1 MKNHIAFYVGKENRA
16 MTFKTDGI
24 VIREGATGEQ
34 DRIVTVLTRDK
45 GVIKAFANG
54 ARNPKNKNVS
64 STGLLC
70 YSDFL
75 INKTQKGIYIIRE
88 ATAKEVFFSL
98 RSDIVR
104 LSLAQYFAELTYEL
118 SPREEEASEYLSLL
132 LNSVYLLSKGKKNL
146 RQIKSVIEMRMLSI
160 AGYMPGVVAC
170 ANCGCFES
178 ETMFFSTFTGEIFCE
193 NCKPLEKTVKLP
205 LCVVTAIRHICFSD
219 SAKIFSFNLPEDSLM
234 LLSEISEKYLRNI
247 TSRRYKTLDFFNM
260 MSD

>member
-1 MKNHIAFYVGKENRA
+1 

-24 VIREGATGEQ
+24 IIREGATGEQ
-34 DRIVTVLTRDK
+34 DRIVTVLTRDR

-75 INKTQKGIYIIRE
+75 INKTQKGIYVIRE
-88 ATAKEVFFSL
+88 AIAKEVFFSL

-118 SPREEEASEYLSLL
+118 SPREENSGEYLSLL
-132 LNSVYLLSKGKKNL
+132 LNSIYLLSQGKRNL
-146 RQIKSVIEMRMLSI
+146 RQIKAVLEMRMLSI
-160 AGYMPGVVAC
+160 AGYMPSVVAC
-170 ANCGCFES
+170 ASCGSFES
-178 ETMFFSTFTGEIFCE
+178 ETMFFSTVTGELFCE
-193 NCKPLEKTVKLP
+193 ECKPLEKTVKLP
-205 LCVVTAIRHICFSD
+205 LGVVTAIRHICFSEPG
-219 SAKIFSFNLPEDSLM
+219 KIFSFSLPEESIT
-234 LLSEISEKYLRNI
+234 LLSDVTEKYLRNI
-247 TSRRYKTLDFFNM
+247 TARRYKTLDFFNM

>member
-1 MKNHIAFYVGKENRA
+1 

-24 VIREGATGEQ
+24 VIKEGATGEQ

-75 INKTQKGIYIIRE
+75 INKTQKGVYIIRE
-88 ATAKEVFFSL
+88 ANAKEVFFSL

-118 SPREEEASEYLSLL
+118 SPREENSAEYLSLL
-132 LNSVYLLSKGKKNL
+132 LNSVYLLTKGEKNL
-146 RQIKSVIEMRMLSI
+146 RQIKSVLEMRMLSI
-160 AGYMPGVVAC
+160 AGYMPSVVAC
-170 ANCGCFES
+170 SNCGTFES
-178 ETMFFSTFTGEIFCE
+178 ENMYFSTFTGELFCSE
-193 NCKPLEKTVKLP
+193 CKPLERTEKLP
-205 LCVVTAIRHICFSD
+205 LGVVTAIRHICFSD
-219 SAKIFSFNLPEDSLM
+219 SPKIFSFSLPDDGLN
-234 LLSEISEKYLRNI
+234 LLSQVTEKYLRNI

>member
-1 MKNHIAFYVGKENRA
+1 

-24 VIREGATGEQ
+24 IIREGATGEQ
-34 DRIVTVLTRDK
+34 DRIVTVLTRDR

-75 INKTQKGIYIIRE
+75 INKTQKGIYVIRE

-118 SPREEEASEYLSLL
+118 SPREENSGEYLSLL
-132 LNSVYLLSKGKKNL
+132 LNSVYLLSQGKRNL
-146 RQIKSVIEMRMLSI
+146 RQIKAVLEMRMLSI

-170 ANCGCFES
+170 GNCGSFES
-178 ETMFFSTFTGEIFCE
+178 EIMFFSTVTGELFCE
-193 NCKPLEKTVKLP
+193 NCKPLEKTVRLP
-205 LCVVTAIRHICFSD
+205 LGVVTAIRHICFSEA
-219 SAKIFSFNLPEDSLM
+219 SRIFSFTLPDESIA
-234 LLSEISEKYLRNI
+234 LLSDVTEKYLRNI
-247 TSRRYKTLDFFNM
+247 TARRYKTLEFFNM

>member
-1 MKNHIAFYVGKENRA
+1 

-24 VIREGATGEQ
+24 VIKEGATGEQ
-34 DRIVTVLTRDK
+34 DRIVTVLTRDR

-75 INKTQKGIYIIRE
+75 INKTQKGIYVIRE

-118 SPREEEASEYLSLL
+118 SPREEDASEYLSLL
-132 LNSVYLLSKGKKNL
+132 LNSVYLLMKGEKNL
-146 RQIKSVIEMRMLSI
+146 RQIKAVLEMRMLSI
-160 AGYMPGVVAC
+160 AGYMPSVVAC
-170 ANCGCFES
+170 ARCGSFES
-178 ETMFFSTFTGEIFCE
+178 ETMFFSEFTGELFCE
-193 NCKPLEKTVKLP
+193 DCKPLERTKKLP
-205 LCVVTAIRHICFSD
+205 LGVVTAIRHICFSD
-219 SAKIFSFNLPEDSLM
+219 SNRIFSFSLPDESIV
-234 LLSEISEKYLRNI
+234 LLSEVTEKYLRNI
-247 TSRRYKTLDFFNM
+247 TARRYKTLEFFNM

>member
-1 MKNHIAFYVGKENRA
+1 

-24 VIREGATGEQ
+24 IIREGATGEQ
-34 DRIVTVLTRDK
+34 DRIVTVLTRDR
-45 GVIKAFANG
+45 GIIKAFANG

-75 INKTQKGIYIIRE
+75 ISKTQKGIYVIRE
-88 ATAKEVFFSL
+88 AVAKEVFFSL

-118 SPREEEASEYLSLL
+118 SPREENSGEYLSLL
-132 LNSVYLLSKGKKNL
+132 LNSIYLLSQGKRNL
-146 RQIKSVIEMRMLSI
+146 RQIKAVLEMRMLSM

-170 ANCGCFES
+170 ASCGSFES
-178 ETMFFSTFTGEIFCE
+178 ETMFFSTFTGELFCE
-193 NCKPLEKTVKLP
+193 ECKPLEKTVRLP
-205 LCVVTAIRHICFSD
+205 LGVVTAIRHICFSQD
-219 SAKIFSFNLPEDSLM
+219 SRIFSFTLPEESIN
-234 LLSEISEKYLRNI
+234 LLSEVTEKYLRNI
-247 TSRRYKTLDFFNM
+247 TARRYKTLDFFNM

>member
-1 MKNHIAFYVGKENRA
+1 
-16 MTFKTDGI
+16 MTIKTDGI

-34 DRIVTVLTRDK
+34 DRIVTVLTRDR

-54 ARNPKNKNVS
+54 ARNPKNRNVS

-70 YSDFL
+70 YSDFI
-75 INKTQKGIYIIRE
+75 INKTQKGIYVIKE

-98 RSDIVR
+98 RSDIVK

-118 SPREEEASEYLSLL
+118 SPREEEAGEYLSLL
-132 LNSVYLLSKGKKNL
+132 LNSVYLLTKGNKSLKL
-146 RQIKSVIEMRMLSI
+146 IKAVIELRMLSM
-160 AGYMPGVVAC
+160 AGYMPGLVAC

-178 ETMFFSTFTGEIFCE
+178 ENMFFNTFTGEIFCLE
-193 NCKPLEKTVKLP
+193 CKPQERTILLP
-205 LCVVTAIRHICFSD
+205 YSVVTAMRHICLSD
-219 SAKIFSFNLPEDSLM
+219 SSKIFSFALPDEGIAI
-234 LLSEISEKYLRNI
+234 LSDASEKYLKNI

>member
-1 MKNHIAFYVGKENRA
+1 MFCTEKGNRV

-24 VIREGATGEQ
+24 VIKEGATGEQ
-34 DRIVTVLTRDK
+34 DRIVTLLTRDR

-75 INKTQKGIYIIRE
+75 INKTQKGVYVIRE

-118 SPREEEASEYLSLL
+118 SPREEDSSDYLSLL
-132 LNSVYLLSKGKKNL
+132 LNSVYLLMKGEKNL
-146 RQIKSVIEMRMLSI
+146 RQIKAVIEMRMLSM
-160 AGYMPGVVAC
+160 AGYMPSVVAC
-170 ANCGCFES
+170 GNCGSFES
-178 ETMFFSTFTGEIFCE
+178 ETMFFSTFTGELFCE
-193 NCKPLEKTVKLP
+193 NCKPLERTHKIP
-205 LCVVTAIRHICFSD
+205 LGVVTAIRHICFSD
-219 SAKIFSFNLPEDSLM
+219 SNKIFSFSLPEESIS
-234 LLSEISEKYLRNI
+234 LLSEVTEKYLRNI
-247 TSRRYKTLDFFNM
+247 TARRYKTLEFFNM

>member
-1 MKNHIAFYVGKENRA
+1 

-24 VIREGATGEQ
+24 IIREGATGEQ
-34 DRIVTVLTRDK
+34 DRIVTVLTRDR

-75 INKTQKGIYIIRE
+75 INKTQKGIYVIRE
-88 ATAKEVFFSL
+88 AIAKEVFFSL

-118 SPREEEASEYLSLL
+118 SPREENSGEYLSLL
-132 LNSVYLLSKGKKNL
+132 LNSIYLLSQGKRNL
-146 RQIKSVIEMRMLSI
+146 RQIKAVLEMRMLSI
-160 AGYMPGVVAC
+160 AGYMPSIVAC
-170 ANCGCFES
+170 ASCGSFES
-178 ETMFFSTFTGEIFCE
+178 ETMFFSTVTGELFCE
-193 NCKPLEKTVKLP
+193 ECKPLEKTVKLP
-205 LCVVTAIRHICFSD
+205 LGVVTAIRHICFSE
-219 SAKIFSFNLPEDSLM
+219 SGKIFSFSLPEERIT
-234 LLSEISEKYLRNI
+234 LLSDVTEKYLRNI
-247 TSRRYKTLDFFNM
+247 TARRYKTLDFFNM

>member
-1 MKNHIAFYVGKENRA
+1 

-75 INKTQKGIYIIRE
+75 INKSQKGIYVIRE

-118 SPREEEASEYLSLL
+118 SPREEESGEYLSLL
-132 LNSVYLLSKGKKNL
+132 LNSVYLLTQGKKDL
-146 RQIKSVIEMRMLSI
+146 RQIKAVLEMRMMSM

-170 ANCGCFES
+170 ASCGNFES
-178 ETMFFSTFTGEIFCE
+178 ETMFFSTFTGELFCE
-193 NCKPLEKTVKLP
+193 NCKPLEKTVKAP

-219 SAKIFSFNLPEDSLM
+219 ASKIFSFTLPQDSMM
-234 LLSEISEKYLRNI
+234 LLSQISEKYLRNI
-247 TSRRYKTLDFFNM
+247 TARRYKTLDFFNM
-260 MSD
+260 MTD

>member
-1 MKNHIAFYVGKENRA
+1 

-24 VIREGATGEQ
+24 IIREGATGEQ
-34 DRIVTVLTRDK
+34 DRIVTVLTRDR

-88 ATAKEVFFSL
+88 AVAKEVFFSL

-118 SPREEEASEYLSLL
+118 SPREENSEEYLSLL
-132 LNSVYLLSKGKKNL
+132 LNSVYLLTQGKRNL
-146 RQIKSVIEMRMLSI
+146 RQIKAVLEMRMLSI
-160 AGYMPGVVAC
+160 AGYMPSVVAC
-170 ANCGCFES
+170 GNCGNFES
-178 ETMFFSTFTGEIFCE
+178 ETMFFSAVTGELFCE
-193 NCKPLEKTVKLP
+193 NCKPLEKTVKVP
-205 LCVVTAIRHICFSD
+205 LGVVTAIRHICFSE
-219 SAKIFSFNLPEDSLM
+219 SGKIFSFSLPDESM
-234 LLSEISEKYLRNI
+234 LLLSDVTEKYLRNI
-247 TSRRYKTLDFFNM
+247 TARRYKTLDFFNM

>member
-1 MKNHIAFYVGKENRA
+1 

-24 VIREGATGEQ
+24 VIKEGATGEQ
-34 DRIVTVLTRDK
+34 DRIVTVLTRDR

-75 INKTQKGIYIIRE
+75 INKTQKGVYVIRE

-118 SPREEEASEYLSLL
+118 SPREENSGEYLSLL
-132 LNSVYLLSKGKKNL
+132 LNSIYLLAQGKRNL
-146 RQIKSVIEMRMLSI
+146 RQIKAVLEMRMLSI

-170 ANCGCFES
+170 GNCGSFES
-178 ETMFFSTFTGEIFCE
+178 EIMFFSTVTGELFCE
-193 NCKPLEKTVKLP
+193 NCKPLEKTVRLP
-205 LCVVTAIRHICFSD
+205 LGVVTAIRHICFSE
-219 SAKIFSFNLPEDSLM
+219 SPKIFSFTLPDESIA
-234 LLSEISEKYLRNI
+234 LLSAVTEKYLRNI
-247 TSRRYKTLDFFNM
+247 TARRYKTLDFFNM

>member
-1 MKNHIAFYVGKENRA
+1 MMPLVKEKGKPS

-34 DRIVTVLTRDK
+34 DRIVTVLTRER
-45 GVIKAFANG
+45 GIIKAFANG

-75 INKTQKGIYIIRE
+75 INKTQKGIYIVRE

-98 RSDIVR
+98 RSDIVK

-118 SPREEEASEYLSLL
+118 SPREEQAGEYLSLL
-132 LNSVYLLSKGKKNL
+132 LNSLYLLVKGKKSP
-146 RQIKSVIEMRMLSI
+146 RHIKSVLEMRMLCM

-170 ANCGCFES
+170 ATCGCYES
-178 ETMFFSTFTGEIFCE
+178 ENMYFSTFTGELFCE
-193 NCKPLEKTVKLP
+193 SCKPLERTIKLP
-205 LCVVTAIRHICFSD
+205 LGVVTAMRHICFSD
-219 SAKIFSFNLPEDSLM
+219 SAKIFSFVLPQESM
-234 LLSEISEKYLRNI
+234 TLLQSACEGYLKSI
-247 TSRRYKTLDFFNM
+247 TGRKYKTLEFYNM

>member
-1 MKNHIAFYVGKENRA
+1 

-24 VIREGATGEQ
+24 VIKEGATGEQ
-34 DRIVTVLTRDK
+34 DRIVTLLTRDR

-75 INKTQKGIYIIRE
+75 INKTQKGVYVIRE

-118 SPREEEASEYLSLL
+118 SPREEDSSEYLSLL
-132 LNSVYLLSKGKKNL
+132 LNSVYLLMKGEKNL
-146 RQIKSVIEMRMLSI
+146 RQIKAVIEMRMLSM
-160 AGYMPGVVAC
+160 AGYMPSVVAC
-170 ANCGCFES
+170 ENCGSFES
-178 ETMFFSTFTGEIFCE
+178 ETMFFSTFTGELFCE
-193 NCKPLEKTVKLP
+193 SCKPLERTHKIP
-205 LCVVTAIRHICFSD
+205 LGVVTAIRHICFSN
-219 SAKIFSFNLPEDSLM
+219 SNKIFSFSLPDEGLS
-234 LLSEISEKYLRNI
+234 LLSEVTEKYLRNI
-247 TSRRYKTLDFFNM
+247 TARRYKTLEFFNM

>member
-1 MKNHIAFYVGKENRA
+1 

-24 VIREGATGEQ
+24 VIKEGATGEQ
-34 DRIVTVLTRDK
+34 DRIVTVLTRDR

-75 INKTQKGIYIIRE
+75 INKTQKGVYVIRE

-118 SPREEEASEYLSLL
+118 SPREEDSSEYLSLL
-132 LNSVYLLSKGKKNL
+132 LNSVYLLMKGEKNL

-160 AGYMPGVVAC
+160 AGYMPSVVAC
-170 ANCGCFES
+170 GSCGSFES
-178 ETMFFSTFTGEIFCE
+178 EVMYFSEFTGELFCE
-193 NCKPLEKTVKLP
+193 NCKPLEITRKLP
-205 LCVVTAIRHICFSD
+205 LGVVTAIRHICFSD
-219 SAKIFSFNLPEDSLM
+219 SNKIFSFSLPDESM
-234 LLSEISEKYLRNI
+234 ELLSGVTEKYLRNI
-247 TSRRYKTLDFFNM
+247 TARKYKTLEFFNM

>member
-1 MKNHIAFYVGKENRA
+1 

-24 VIREGATGEQ
+24 VIKEGATGEQ
-34 DRIVTVLTRDK
+34 DRIVTVLTRDR

-75 INKTQKGIYIIRE
+75 INKTQKGIYVIRE
-88 ATAKEVFFSL
+88 ANAKEVFFSL

-118 SPREEEASEYLSLL
+118 SPREEDSAEYLSLL
-132 LNSVYLLSKGKKNL
+132 LNSIYLLSQSKREPKL
-146 RQIKSVIEMRMLSI
+146 IKAVLEMRMMSM
-160 AGYMPGVVAC
+160 AGYMPNIVAC
-170 ANCGCFES
+170 ESCGSFES
-178 ETMFFSTFTGEIFCE
+178 DTMHFSTVTGALYCE
-193 NCKPLEKTVKLP
+193 SCKPLEKTVRVP
-205 LCVVTAIRHICFSD
+205 LGVVTAMRHICFSD
-219 SAKIFSFNLPEDSLM
+219 NSKIFSFSLSGES
-234 LLSEISEKYLRNI
+234 LIQLSEITEKYLRNV
-247 TSRRYKTLDFFNM
+247 TARRYKTLEFYSM

>member
-1 MKNHIAFYVGKENRA
+1 

-24 VIREGATGEQ
+24 VIKEGATGEQ
-34 DRIVTVLTRDK
+34 DRIVTVLTRDR

-88 ATAKEVFFSL
+88 ATAREVFFSL
-98 RSDIVR
+98 RGDIVR

-118 SPREEEASEYLSLL
+118 APREEDSSEYLSLL
-132 LNSVYLLSKGKKNL
+132 LNSVYLLTKGEKNL
-146 RQIKSVIEMRMLSI
+146 RLIKAVLEMRMLSI
-160 AGYMPGVVAC
+160 AGYMPSVVAC
-170 ANCGCFES
+170 GNCGCFES
-178 ETMFFSTFTGEIFCE
+178 EVMFFSEFTGELFCAG
-193 NCKPLEKTVKLP
+193 CKPLEITRKLP
-205 LCVVTAIRHICFSD
+205 LGVVTAIRHICFSD
-219 SAKIFSFNLPEDSLM
+219 SNKIFSFSLPDESIT
-234 LLSEISEKYLRNI
+234 LLSGVTEKYLRNI